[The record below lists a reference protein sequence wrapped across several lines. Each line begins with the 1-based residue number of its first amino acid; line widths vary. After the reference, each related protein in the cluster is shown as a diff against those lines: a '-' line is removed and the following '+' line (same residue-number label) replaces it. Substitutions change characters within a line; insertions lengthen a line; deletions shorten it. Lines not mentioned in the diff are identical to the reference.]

1 MSPRVALVFGG
12 SRGIGAAI
20 ALRLAK
26 DGFDVVLTYV
36 SQPDQAGD
44 IVSAIEL
51 AGLTRGLA
59 RDLAPRGIT
68 VNVVQPGPTATD
80 INDNDEMHAMI
91 RPLLAIGRLGE
102 DTEVASHVAYLARPE
117 AIFVTGSAIT
127 IDGGY
132 LA

>member
-1 MSPRVALVFGG
+1 MSAGVALVFGG
-12 SRGIGAAI
+12 SGGIGAAI

-80 INDNDEMHAMI
+80 LNDNDAMPAMI
-91 RPLLAIGRLGE
+91 RPPLAIARLGE
-102 DTEVASHVAYLARPE
+102 DTELTDLAAYTARPE
-117 AIFVTGSAIT
+117 S
-127 IDGGY
+127 
-132 LA
+132 

>member
-1 MSPRVALVFGG
+1 MSAGVALVFGG

-68 VNVVQPGPTATD
+68 VNVVQPGRPRLPSTTTTKCTRCSARCWRSGAATQTPSP
-80 INDNDEMHAMI
+80 
-91 RPLLAIGRLGE
+91 R
-102 DTEVASHVAYLARPE
+102 VS
-117 AIFVTGSAIT
+117 
-127 IDGGY
+127 
-132 LA
+132 